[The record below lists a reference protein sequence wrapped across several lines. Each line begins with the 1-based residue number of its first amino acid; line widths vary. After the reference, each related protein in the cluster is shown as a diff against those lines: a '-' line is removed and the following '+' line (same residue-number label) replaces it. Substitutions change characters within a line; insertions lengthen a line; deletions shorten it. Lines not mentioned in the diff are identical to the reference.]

1 MLEARDPHSGS
12 MAGSP
17 KASIRSISRRPKPCW
32 TSCRREP
39 SNGLL
44 TSWMSDQSDPRL
56 YHAHV
61 ARNREPILEVLRRV
75 LPPQGLVLE
84 VASGSGEHA
93 AYFAKRLPTLLWQPT
108 DPDPRALA
116 SIAAHRTAA
125 DASNLL
131 SPLWL
136 DAMSEQWPVQRAD
149 ALVCINMIHITPW
162 AACKGLMTGA
172 ERTLRSSGVLSII
185 RTVSHQGW
193 AKSMAKSH
201 LKLVAP
207 SIVNRTVRPKRRP
220 NRDLRTREHLT
231 EAEVERLI
239 EATKR
244 NRYGHRDATMI
255 LVTYRHGLRASELT
269 DLRWE
274 QVDFRTASL
283 HVRRVKKGTPST
295 HPVRGD
301 ELRALRRLQREQEP
315 RSPFVFTSERGSPFT
330 TAGFARMVERA
341 GKAAKLPFKP
351 HPHMLRHACGYALA
365 NRGHDTRAL
374 QAYLGHRN
382 IQHTVR
388 YTEMSPMRFKDFWRR

>member
-1 MLEARDPHSGS
+1 
-12 MAGSP
+12 
-17 KASIRSISRRPKPCW
+17 
-32 TSCRREP
+32 
-39 SNGLL
+39 
-44 TSWMSDQSDPRL
+44 
-56 YHAHV
+56 
-61 ARNREPILEVLRRV
+61 
-75 LPPQGLVLE
+75 
-84 VASGSGEHA
+84 
-93 AYFAKRLPTLLWQPT
+93 
-108 DPDPRALA
+108 
-116 SIAAHRTAA
+116 
-125 DASNLL
+125 
-131 SPLWL
+131 
-136 DAMSEQWPVQRAD
+136 
-149 ALVCINMIHITPW
+149 
-162 AACKGLMTGA
+162 
-172 ERTLRSSGVLSII
+172 
-185 RTVSHQGW
+185 
-193 AKSMAKSH
+193 MAKSH

-295 HPVRGD
+295 HPVLGD